1 MINLKS
7 FTVKAPFSLHH
18 LHFRSMVCGRVS
30 LFLCMFVMLD
40 WKLVLLGNV
49 SYQLWVLVTP
59 DWDLPSLLCVLL
71 AGSS

>member
-1 MINLKS
+1 
-7 FTVKAPFSLHH
+7 
-18 LHFRSMVCGRVS
+18 MVVFP
-30 LFLCMFVMLD
+30 FLCIFVMLD

-59 DWDLPSLLCVLL
+59 DWDLPSLCVLL